1 MQCYRP
7 SGDER
12 VDAWTSQPRDPPD
25 PSRRRLLAGLVAA
38 YTASL
43 IPWAMAVP
51 VTDVEHGAFVAL
63 SAILVGRRIM
73 DAGLGRRL
81 HDALATI
88 EPGFDSDCQGLLN
101 QIDSQ
106 RIDPAMLQSVLD
118 AGHASLAPLPRKIMR
133 AWCLGLVG
141 EGEATRCLAY
151 EDALD
156 AALVGDVLRPPT
168 YAYGAYGSW
177 SRPPASK
184 E

>member
-1 MQCYRP
+1 MHRHA
-7 SGDER
+7 SGDHELR
-12 VDAWTSQPRDPPD
+12 ETHACQRIDPSD

-51 VTDVEHGAFVAL
+51 VTDAEHGTFVAL
-63 SAILVGRRIM
+63 SAILVGRRM
-73 DAGLGRRL
+73 LDAEQGRRL
-81 HDALATI
+81 HDALAAI
-88 EPGFDSDCQGLLN
+88 EPGFDADCQVLLN

-118 AGHASLAPLPRKIMR
+118 AGHANVAPLPRKIMR

-151 EDALD
+151 EQALD
-156 AALVGDVLRPPT
+156 AVVVGDVLRPPT